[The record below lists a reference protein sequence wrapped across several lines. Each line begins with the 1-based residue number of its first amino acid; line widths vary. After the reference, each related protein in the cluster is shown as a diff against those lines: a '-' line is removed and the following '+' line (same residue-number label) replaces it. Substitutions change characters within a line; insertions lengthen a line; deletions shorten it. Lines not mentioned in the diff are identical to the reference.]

1 MTTRTNGAEAVDQTV
16 ESRRARWHA
25 FCFRWRNLLAG
36 APLVIALFSTYLE
49 CERHLLVWSLA
60 ITLVAAGVALRA
72 WATLY
77 CAYGRRSGKT
87 LATGGPY
94 ARVRNPLYL
103 GNILILAG
111 ATAASELLWLLPLG
125 GAWAL
130 LVYGQVVRH
139 EERRLSEKY
148 GPAYR
153 DYRASVPRWMP
164 RLAVTPAS
172 FPRTGTLEAVLV
184 QSRALLL
191 LIPFALKE
199 WNLPGLW

>member
-1 MTTRTNGAEAVDQTV
+1 VNEYQTV
-16 ESRRARWHA
+16 EASIELRRARWQA

-36 APLVIALFSTYLE
+36 APLAIALLSTYVE
-49 CERHLLVWSLA
+49 CERHVLVWSLA

-103 GNILILAG
+103 GNVLILAG
-111 ATAASELLWLLPLG
+111 ATAASELLWLLPIG

-139 EERRLSEKY
+139 EERRLSDKY
-148 GPAYR
+148 GRAYR
-153 DYRASVPRWMP
+153 DYCASVPRWMP
-164 RLAVTPAS
+164 RLAASPARFRPS
-172 FPRTGTLEAVLV
+172 RTLEAVLV

-191 LIPFALKE
+191 LVPFALKE